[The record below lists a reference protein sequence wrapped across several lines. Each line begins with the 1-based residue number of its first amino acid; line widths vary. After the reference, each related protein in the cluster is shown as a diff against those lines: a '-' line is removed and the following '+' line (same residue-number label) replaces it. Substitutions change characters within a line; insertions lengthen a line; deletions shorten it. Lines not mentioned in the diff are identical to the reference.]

1 MKEIVS
7 SLMKKLFLILGIF
20 TLGGT
25 AARAD
30 ITHRM
35 QSSVSLS
42 TAAAATQVERVG
54 STYSISGTGI
64 DTSWQKFGSTG
75 TNDVTAHGIGGLD
88 YQTTTTNNVTTQN
101 TTSSLGSLTASQQTT
116 TTCTAGCD
124 GDNPTNVTTANGT
137 AFSLTQSYTPGDT
150 VSSTAPSVGA
160 VSNYSTQV
168 STATGTGTG
177 TGTIKSG
184 HQMTVVGGGSGT
196 TSIGQFVTELN
207 IK

>member
-1 MKEIVS
+1 
-7 SLMKKLFLILGIF
+7 MKKFIPLVMVAGFSSPAF
-20 TLGGT
+20 
-25 AARAD
+25 AD

-88 YQTTTTNNVTTQN
+88 FQTTTTGAGDDAVTTQN
-101 TTSSLGSLTASQQTT
+101 TRSSLGSLTASQQTT

-124 GDNPTNVTTANGT
+124 GDNPTNVTTASGT

-150 VSSTAPSVGA
+150 IVSTAPTVGA

-168 STATGTGTG
+168 STGVGTGTG
-177 TGTIKSG
+177 TGTINSG
-184 HQMTVVGGGSGT
+184 HGMTVAGGGSGT
-196 TSIGQFVTELN
+196 TSIGQFVTELS